1 LARPRSCAGIEAL
14 RKTAAADA
22 GPVDNSMILLLISR
36 MTGGAAATA
45 GLNLSADN
53 PGPAQSLC
61 CRRHDDTKM
70 TDYRFAA
77 CAGRSESSGERFF
90 ISQFA
95 IWRMFA

>member
-1 LARPRSCAGIEAL
+1 
-14 RKTAAADA
+14 
-22 GPVDNSMILLLISR
+22 
-36 MTGGAAATA
+36 MTGRAVAIIDRR
-45 GLNLSADN
+45 LSADRLR
-53 PGPAQSLC
+53 PAKPSRR
-61 CRRHDDTKM
+61 RRHDATKM